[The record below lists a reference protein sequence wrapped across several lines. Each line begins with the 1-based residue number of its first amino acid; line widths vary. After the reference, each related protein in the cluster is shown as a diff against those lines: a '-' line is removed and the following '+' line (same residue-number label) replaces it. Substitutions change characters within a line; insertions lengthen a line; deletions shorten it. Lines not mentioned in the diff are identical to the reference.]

1 MDAITFQNVS
11 KSFGKVTV
19 LDDMSFSIP
28 QGNLVCLLG
37 PSGSGKTTI
46 MKLMLGSERPSQ
58 GRVSVLGHQLSHKDL
73 YLFGVMPQ
81 SDAVYLDLSGYDNL
95 LFFGKLHKL
104 EDDILKERIHRLAE
118 LLDMSHA
125 LHHLV
130 STYSGG
136 MKKRLSLMI
145 ALLHDP
151 KVLILDEPTVG
162 IDPILRK
169 KIWKEFRSLQNRGK
183 TLLISTHVMDEVTY
197 CDHAILIREGKILA
211 QDRIETLLKESEGN
225 IETLFL
231 KEGN

>member
-1 MDAITFQNVS
+1 
-11 KSFGKVTV
+11 
-19 LDDMSFSIP
+19 
-28 QGNLVCLLG
+28 
-37 PSGSGKTTI
+37 
-46 MKLMLGSERPSQ
+46 
-58 GRVSVLGHQLSHKDL
+58 
-73 YLFGVMPQ
+73 
-81 SDAVYLDLSGYDNL
+81 
-95 LFFGKLHKL
+95 
-104 EDDILKERIHRLAE
+104 
-118 LLDMSHA
+118 
-125 LHHLV
+125 
-130 STYSGG
+130 
-136 MKKRLSLMI
+136 MI